1 MSDAILSGLMA
12 HGTQLL
18 LLLERNELSAAEAQM
33 DHYLDAFDGVFRE
46 FPVESH
52 LDMEQQQALL
62 QFQMIHERIASA
74 RSLAEDELR
83 QFSKAGRA
91 TSLYKSN
98 AG

>member
-1 MSDAILSGLMA
+1 MSDAILSGVMA

-33 DHYLDAFDGVFRE
+33 DHYLDAFDGVFRQIS
-46 FPVESH
+46 VESH

-62 QFQMIHERIASA
+62 QFQMIHERITIA

>member
-1 MSDAILSGLMA
+1 MSDIILSKLMA
-12 HGTQLL
+12 HGSQLL

-33 DHYLDAFDGVFRE
+33 DHYLDAFDGVFRQ

-52 LDMEQQQALL
+52 LDMERQQALL
-62 QFQMIHERIASA
+62 QFQMIHDRIACSKH
-74 RSLAEDELR
+74 LVEDELR